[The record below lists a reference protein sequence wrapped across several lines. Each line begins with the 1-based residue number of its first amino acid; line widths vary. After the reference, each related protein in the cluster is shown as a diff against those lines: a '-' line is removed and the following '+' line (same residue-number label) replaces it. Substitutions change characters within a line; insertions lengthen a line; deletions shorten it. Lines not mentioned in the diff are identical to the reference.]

1 MGFFNEVLMS
11 NKITSIIIDSREPAW
26 VQNLEFGGVPKA
38 IAPLDAGDFLIAASD
53 NRTLGIERKTS
64 SDFLNTLAADR
75 LFPQLT
81 RLREQTA
88 FAYLLITGPLQP
100 GADGK
105 TITER
110 VTGWDWN
117 ALQGALLT
125 VQELGVSVVHAVND
139 EDLEPAIIRLA
150 ARRRDDVRVLPP
162 RQPNVYGPG
171 AAVLA
176 ALPGIGLER
185 LDAVLEAAGTPA
197 WALQM
202 LTQKHGED
210 VPGIG
215 PATKARIRNALGLED
230 ELDLIMTVR
239 PQEK

>member
-1 MGFFNEVLMS
+1 MK
-11 NKITSIIIDSREPAW
+11 NKITSIIIDSREPDW
-26 VQNLEFGGVPKA
+26 VQALKFGGVPTA
-38 IAPLDAGDFLIAASD
+38 VAPLEAGDFLVATSD
-53 NRTLGIERKTS
+53 QRTLGIERKTS
-64 SDFLNTLAADR
+64 GDFLNTLASDR
-75 LFPQLT
+75 LFPQLAK
-81 RLREQTA
+81 LKEQTP

-117 ALQGALLT
+117 AVQGALLT
-125 VQELGVSVVHAVND
+125 VQELGVSVIRAIND

-150 ARRRDDVRVLPP
+150 ARHRDDVRILPP

-202 LTQKHGED
+202 LTQKDGED

-215 PATKARIRNALGLED
+215 PATKARIRNALGLEE
-230 ELDLIMTVR
+230 ELDLVMTVR
-239 PQEK
+239 PQED